1 MGSFVPTA
9 GSVERQW
16 HVIDAEGQVL
26 GRIASDAARLLQG
39 KHKAVY
45 TPHIDTG
52 DHVVIV
58 NAAKVRLT
66 GRKEE
71 QKLYRYHS
79 GYEGGLRE
87 ERAKDVRQKNPVRM
101 VEEAVRGMLP
111 KTKLGEAMW
120 RKLKVYADAEHPHQA
135 QKPRPRRQRHQVE
148 QARGRINVAAAGI
161 QYYGTGRRK
170 TSTARVFLR
179 PGTGGIVIN
188 RKPIEQAFPT
198 EALRTQIKQ
207 PLAVTETA
215 DKFDVLATIAG
226 GGIAGQAG
234 ALRLGIA
241 RALVEFNIELRQRLK
256 KAGFLTRDARIK
268 ERKKY
273 GQKGARKRFQFSKR

>member
-1 MGSFVPTA
+1 MGSFIPTA

-26 GRIASDAARLLQG
+26 GRVATEAARLLQG

-87 ERAKDVRQKNPVRM
+87 ERAKVVRAKQPARI

-111 KTKLGEAMW
+111 KTTLGEAMW
-120 RKLKVYADAEHPHQA
+120 RKLKVYAGGEHPHAA
-135 QKPRPRRQRHQVE
+135 QKPKALTLRAK
-148 QARGRINVAAAGI
+148 ARTN
-161 QYYGTGRRK
+161 K
-170 TSTARVFLR
+170 
-179 PGTGGIVIN
+179 
-188 RKPIEQAFPT
+188 
-198 EALRTQIKQ
+198 
-207 PLAVTETA
+207 
-215 DKFDVLATIAG
+215 
-226 GGIAGQAG
+226 
-234 ALRLGIA
+234 
-241 RALVEFNIELRQRLK
+241 
-256 KAGFLTRDARIK
+256 LTRSEVA
-268 ERKKY
+268 
-273 GQKGARKRFQFSKR
+273 